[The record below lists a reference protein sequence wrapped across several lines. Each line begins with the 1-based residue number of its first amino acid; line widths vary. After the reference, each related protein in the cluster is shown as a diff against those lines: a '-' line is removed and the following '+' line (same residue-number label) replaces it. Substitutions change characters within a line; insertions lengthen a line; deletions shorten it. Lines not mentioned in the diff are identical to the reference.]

1 MSDTIN
7 EHDKTEGTVAELPV
21 ADKPADVV
29 ADSTLPDQVKERTR
43 EEFEKLKAHNKA
55 LAEENA
61 ILKETSNPSSTNVFD
76 DLRPNPVT
84 VPQAT
89 VPLAGNQQIV
99 DEGGFVDATLLNSTI
114 TGTQKAAED
123 ARQIALRTQDEI
135 QRFQE
140 TQVQREVQK
149 DFPRFD
155 ANNKDQFDPKF
166 YNFVKNEL
174 VGQLMRG
181 EKQNLRAAAR
191 LAEETLKPTE
201 PVKGR
206 DETISSREQ
215 ASATTGTAK
224 GIVDQESEQEELKRL
239 TFKGDREALYKRL
252 QASGN

>member
-7 EHDKTEGTVAELPV
+7 EQDKVEGTTVELPTTEKPAEDVAEP
-21 ADKPADVV
+21 
-29 ADSTLPDQVKERTR
+29 TLPDDAKERTK
-43 EEFEKLKAHNKA
+43 EEFEKLKASNKA
-55 LAEENA
+55 LKEKLALEES
-61 ILKETSNPSSTNVFD
+61 KSSYNSVFD
-76 DLRPNPVT
+76 DLRPNPGT
-84 VPQAT
+84 VPQVS
-89 VPLAGNQQIV
+89 VPSAGNQPLV

-140 TQVQREVQK
+140 TQIQKEVQK
-149 DFPRFD
+149 EFPRFD
-155 ANNKDQFDPKF
+155 ANNTDQFDPAF

-181 EKQNLRAAAR
+181 QKQDLRAAAR
-191 LAEETLKPTE
+191 LAEETLKPSE
-201 PVKGR
+201 PVKGKE
-206 DETISSREQ
+206 ETISSREQ
-215 ASATTGTAK
+215 ASATIGTAK
-224 GIVDQESEQEELKRL
+224 GIVDQKSEQAELKRL